1 MCAAV
6 PQRLIATDFPI
17 DLAATLF
24 PLCRGAGDPT
34 MRVGL
39 GDTWRAMRTP
49 DGPATLHLRSYGYD
63 IQADAWGPG
72 AGWALDSAPGLVG
85 ALDDDSG
92 FEPHHDVVA
101 ELWRHNRGVRVTTSG
116 AVMHALIPTI
126 LEQKVTGHEARR
138 AYRSMVLATSEPAPG
153 DTGLFLP
160 PDPAR
165 VAETPYFAFH
175 PWGVEQRRAETV
187 RAACAQ
193 AARLEMCASLPLDQ
207 ANARLLSFPG
217 VGPWT
222 VAEVARTALGD
233 PDAISVG
240 DFHLPNT
247 VCWALAR
254 QPRGTDAEM
263 LELLE
268 PYRGQRGRVQRLLE
282 AGHISAPA
290 YGPRMEI
297 GHIERI

>member
-1 MCAAV
+1 
-6 PQRLIATDFPI
+6 
-17 DLAATLF
+17 
-24 PLCRGAGDPT
+24 

-39 GDTWRAMRTP
+39 GDAWRAMRTP
-49 DGPATLHLRSYGYD
+49 EGPATLHVRSHGYD
-63 IQADAWGPG
+63 IKAEAWGPG
-72 AGWALDSAPGLVG
+72 AGWALDSAAGLIG

-101 ELWRHNRGVRVTTSG
+101 ELWRHNRGLHVTKSG

-138 AYRSMVLATSEPAPG
+138 AYRAMVLATSVPAPG

-165 VAETPYFAFH
+165 LAETPYFTFH
-175 PWGVEQRRAETV
+175 PWGVERRRAETV
-187 RAACAQ
+187 RNACAQ
-193 AARLEMCASLPLDQ
+193 AARLEACTSLTLDQ
-207 ANARLLSFPG
+207 ANARLLALPG

-222 VAEVARTALGD
+222 VAEVARMALGD
-233 PDAISVG
+233 ADAISVG

-254 QPRGTDAEM
+254 RPRGTDAEM

-268 PYRGQRGRVQRLLE
+268 PYRGQRGRVQLLLD
-282 AGHISAPA
+282 AGHVSAPA
-290 YGPRMEI
+290 YGPRMEV
-297 GHIERI
+297 GNIERI